1 MIVGDYWGALI
12 KADLRTGRV
21 TRGTIAANG
30 ISSLSRS
37 GERLVASSYD
47 GGIYLVAVEDLSVRN
62 VYRAMTQRVGDGG
75 P

>member
-1 MIVGDYWGALI
+1 MTISSQCELGASPRLI
-12 KADLRTGRV
+12 AASS
-21 TRGTIAANG
+21 TIAANG

-75 P
+75 S